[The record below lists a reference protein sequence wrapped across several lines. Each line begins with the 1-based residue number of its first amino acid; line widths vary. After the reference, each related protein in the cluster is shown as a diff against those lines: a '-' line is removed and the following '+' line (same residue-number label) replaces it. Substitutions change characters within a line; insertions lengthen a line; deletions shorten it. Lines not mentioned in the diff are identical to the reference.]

1 MRRVDLYLGRPTLLF
16 CSGSKIFDVNVGAQ
30 PGVIGQIPAF
40 VVWVFVDDDLIG
52 IPEPAAAE
60 ADVVG
65 RDAEVKAAEPEARRA
80 SASEV
85 PNVAAAK
92 PTGKAA
98 MFPGMIE
105 VVVRIIAAGVVTYPL
120 IIRVDVGS
128 FRVSGLVAKRR
139 VLGRWMAI
147 AFCGSWTVGGDVT
160 SSNAVRC
167 APRWMLR

>member
-1 MRRVDLYLGRPTLLF
+1 M
-16 CSGSKIFDVNVGAQ
+16 NVGAQ
-30 PGVIGQIPAF
+30 PGVVGQIPAF
-40 VVWVFVDDDLIG
+40 VIRVFVDDDLIG

-80 SASEV
+80 SAGEM
-85 PNVAAAK
+85 PDVAAAK
-92 PTGKAA
+92 PARKAA

-120 IIRVDVGS
+120 VVCVHVGS
-128 FRVSGLVAKRR
+128 FWVSGLVAKRC
-139 VLGRWMAI
+139 VLGRWMTI
-147 AFCGSWTVGGDVT
+147 ASYGSWTVGGDVT
-160 SSNAVRC
+160 SSHAVRR